1 MTAAEQPYWTPKDY
15 LTFERASDQKH
26 EYLDG
31 EIFAMAGASARHNV
45 ILANTIA
52 NLHGQFRKRDCTV
65 YPSNLRVSI
74 PRSNTY
80 TYPHIT
86 IVCGTPQ
93 FEDDERDILLNP
105 TVIVEILSD
114 STERYDR
121 GGKFQRYRRLDS
133 PQEYVLIS
141 QDSQH
146 IEVYRRLPDDRW
158 ILSDV
163 HETDSTIALESIDC
177 TLALADVYE
186 KVSFESSE

>member
-15 LTFERASDQKH
+15 LAFERTSDQKH

-31 EIFAMAGASARHNV
+31 EIFAMAGASARHNI

-52 NLHGQFRKRDCTV
+52 NLHAQLRKRDCTV
-65 YPSNLRVSI
+65 YPSDLRVSI
-74 PRSNTY
+74 PKSNTY
-80 TYPHIT
+80 TYPDIT

-133 PQEYVLIS
+133 LQEYVLIS
-141 QDSQH
+141 QDSQR
-146 IEVYRRLPDDRW
+146 IEVYHRLPDDRW
-158 ILSDV
+158 ILSDT
-163 HETDSTIALESIDC
+163 HEVNSAISLESVGC

-186 KVSFESSE
+186 KVSLEEI